1 MGYTLHDTNS
11 TPMFAIFIKSQI
23 YIYSYLTI
31 GPDNFHLLPSQ
42 QKKAAY
48 LIVLQS
54 QVLHRYKQKSASTL
68 HFKISVTI
76 VTFGSQA
83 RIFLKVFFFFFPLH
97 SVSNC
102 RVLPSQMSYNWLSK
116 ESGTTLVDD
125 GLNCNFWS
133 LAFSDCEQPNC

>member
-1 MGYTLHDTNS
+1 MGFTLHDTNS

-23 YIYSYLTI
+23 YIYLYLTI

-76 VTFGSQA
+76 VTSGSQA
-83 RIFLKVFFFFFPLH
+83 RIFLNFFFFFPH
-97 SVSNC
+97 SVSNY
-102 RVLPSQMSYNWLSK
+102 RVLPSQMSYNWLSR
-116 ESGTTLVDD
+116 ESGIMLVDA